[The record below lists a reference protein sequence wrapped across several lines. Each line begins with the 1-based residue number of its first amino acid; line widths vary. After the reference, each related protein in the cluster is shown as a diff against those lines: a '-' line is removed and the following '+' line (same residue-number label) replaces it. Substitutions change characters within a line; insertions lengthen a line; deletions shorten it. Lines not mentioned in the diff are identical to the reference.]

1 MSLHQIVP
9 SILTVTAT
17 FSSFDHVGYLVP
29 LLVLHLSVP
38 KQIANT
44 AKIFQLDGICMLAE
58 WFIIFCCWGFPV
70 AGDG

>member
-9 SILTVTAT
+9 SILTVTAA

-38 KQIANT
+38 KQ
-44 AKIFQLDGICMLAE
+44 M
-58 WFIIFCCWGFPV
+58 
-70 AGDG
+70 